1 VSFVALQLPK
11 MKPDTNANIRLME
24 NALNPSRS
32 NRFRVLTGLAR
43 RYTVGTV
50 TVLASAL
57 ASPALANTIT
67 FETAPLGAGF
77 TGPII
82 EDGFAYSTLSGGLLI
97 NHFGNPGRD
106 AESNQSLGG
115 GVLEIVSATGGDF
128 NFNALD
134 FAAFDLFRPGSQ
146 TLTVEGFIG
155 GSSVGVDQYTLAN
168 TNDVSKGTY
177 ANWTTEAASV
187 LAGKTIFELRISL
200 TASSA
205 GTGFTFGENIDN
217 VLLTPVLAAIPEPSS
232 LILLGAAAGAGFIR
246 LRRRRLSAASPSIDL
261 PR

>member
-1 VSFVALQLPK
+1 
-11 MKPDTNANIRLME
+11 ME
-24 NALNPSRS
+24 SSVNLSPS
-32 NRFRVLTGLAR
+32 NRFGALIGLAR
-43 RYTVGTV
+43 RYTAVAATAV
-50 TVLASAL
+50 ASVL

-77 TGPII
+77 AGPVT
-82 EDGFAYSTLSGGLLI
+82 ENGFTYSTLSGGLLI
-97 NHFGNPGRD
+97 NHFGNPGKD
-106 AESNQSLGG
+106 AEGNQSLGG
-115 GVLEIVSATGGDF
+115 GVLKIVSATGGDF

-187 LAGKTIFELRISL
+187 LAGKTISEFRISL

-205 GTGFTFGENIDN
+205 GTGFTFGENVDN
-217 VLLTPVLAAIPEPSS
+217 VVLTPELAQVPEPTS
-232 LILLGAAAGAGFIR
+232 LALLGVAVVGASCAR
-246 LRRRRLSAASPSIDL
+246 LRRRRPSAA
-261 PR
+261 